1 MDLRKKLVELLE
13 DDNCPLLYVLGEN
26 IGCLADYLIANGV
39 TIQKWIP
46 VEQEMPKEH
55 DTLIPIL
62 GTFSDPVLVLFKC
75 TTSSEPYPKNCV
87 VCETVSRDGVFT
99 HKSYSGDYKAI
110 AWMPKPKPPEGG
122 CAW

>member
-26 IGCLADYLIANGV
+26 IGCLADYLIAKGV
-39 TIQKWIP
+39 TLLKWTP

-55 DTLIPIL
+55 KSMIPNW
-62 GTFSDPVLVLFKC
+62 GTVSDPVLVAFVC
-75 TTSSEPYPKNCV
+75 TTSTEPYPKNCV
-87 VCETVSRDGVFT
+87 VCEAMSRNGVFT

-110 AWMPKPKPPEGG
+110 AWMPKPKPPEGDL
-122 CAW
+122 